1 MCCFVE
7 QDDMEFRV
15 LGSLEVVGEAGQVP
29 IGGPQRRLLLAAL
42 LSEANRPIPDR
53 ELLRAMQGDDGW
65 YDERRRQL
73 LHRLRVHILDL
84 RRVLG
89 QSNGQ
94 PLARGAGGY
103 VLHVG
108 AEELDELVFLSWVE
122 QARRLLDSKDAAS
135 AADRM
140 DAALALW
147 RGEPLSDLETRPF
160 VERYAARLRELRLYA
175 EKERAAAYL
184 AAGRHGPLV
193 PILRRLL
200 ADNPAD
206 ERLQLD
212 LSLSLYRDGRRED
225 AAAVCLDALRRSRDL
240 GIEPTAIRER
250 QRAILA
256 DEPSLRW
263 VPPVEQVGLV
273 AAARH
278 PVPYQLPTGTRNFTG
293 REKEVADL
301 LTLFETADVGAET
314 GGAGVIVSAIAGQAG
329 VGKTALAVHVAHRLR
344 PRFPDG
350 ILYINLQATPDSPA
364 EPSTVLVS
372 FLLGL
377 GVPREQI
384 GDDHEVRA
392 ALYRSTLDGKRLLVV
407 LDNATDTEQ
416 VRPLIPG
423 AASCG
428 VIITSRRA
436 LSSLDA
442 DHLLLDVLDSAGAV
456 TLLAKVAG
464 AARVEAEPEEARTI
478 VALCGFLPLAV
489 RIAGARL
496 EQRPDTHLR
505 SLREDLQVA
514 RLNVLRVGDLE
525 VRASVDLSYREL
537 PAATRRAF
545 RLLSVLETEDVGPLA
560 AAALLDQ
567 NVRQASELLEE
578 LAAGQLLE
586 RRASNGSESR
596 YRFHDLLLLFAR
608 ERLAQ
613 EDSPAD
619 RSAALERVLEMYLA
633 CAEEAAK
640 RLHIGIPIVP
650 RQSVPRWQPA
660 EDGMIESVTGRP
672 IQWFDR
678 ESKSLVALVEQAEA
692 EGFDEMTWLLSA
704 ALVDFFEIGSH
715 WSFWHRT
722 HEAALA
728 ATRRQRSQVAEAN
741 VRRHLGLL
749 RRLQGDRAGARRL
762 FEASLALF
770 ISTAWPIGE
779 AAARRNLGELDTE
792 DGRIDEAIDHL
803 RIGRNLFRDFGVTFG
818 VARTLQTLGRAYL
831 AAARPAESL
840 SCLEA
845 AVGYCEMT
853 SNQLAVERARMALG
867 SAFLRT
873 GRVDDAIGMLGAAE
887 RFFQAEGHLPLRAE
901 ALLLL
906 GDAHSRRG
914 RDPEAFGCYDACL
927 SIFQERGDMLNQA
940 RTLARRGRLHYW
952 RKDDLQARAS
962 WSQALALFNDHDGA
976 EESEVRNWLIR
987 GPGDRLEPATE
998 RVLDHFDHDGF
1009 IQRVA
1014 ASEYVVRIL
1023 STWTELLEDRLRDS
1037 FLGALLRALDRGA
1050 LVQIMLLDP
1059 DSPADVQRTREIGM
1073 SHDVSGLVQANLRCL
1088 RSFVDGLTGSDRE
1101 HIAVRV
1107 YRAASTVAYYR
1118 SDARAL
1124 VATLPMSDASS
1135 RTTQYEV
1142 PVDSTFAQFVEQQF
1156 TQLWTAGSRP
1166 FDL

>member
-1 MCCFVE
+1 
-7 QDDMEFRV
+7 MEFRV
-15 LGSLEVVGEAGQVP
+15 LGSLEMVRDATHVP

-53 ELLRAMQGDDGW
+53 DLLRAMQGDGGW
-65 YDERRRQL
+65 HEEHRREH
-73 LHRLRVHILDL
+73 LHRLRVHILGL

-94 PLARGAGGY
+94 PLARDAGGY
-103 VLHVG
+103 VLQVG
-108 AEELDELVFLSWVE
+108 ADELDELVFLRLVE
-122 QARRLLDSKDAAS
+122 QARRLRDSKDVAS
-135 AADRM
+135 AADRV
-140 DAALALW
+140 DEALALW
-147 RGEPLSDLETRPF
+147 RGEPLADLERRPF
-160 VERYAARLRELRLYA
+160 VERYAARLGELRLHA

-200 ADNPAD
+200 VENPAD

-212 LSLSLYRDGRRED
+212 LSLALYRDGRRED
-225 AAAVCLDALRRSRDL
+225 AAAVCLDALRRSRDR
-240 GIEPTAIRER
+240 GIEPTAMRER

-263 VPPVEQVGLV
+263 AAPAEQVRLGAV
-273 AAARH
+273 PRH
-278 PVPYQLPTGTRNFTG
+278 PVPSQLPAGTRNFTG

-301 LTLFETADVGAET
+301 LALFEAEDA
-314 GGAGVIVSAIAGQAG
+314 GAGVIVSAIAGQAG
-329 VGKTALAVHVAHRLR
+329 VGKTALAIHVAHQLR
-344 PRFPDG
+344 GRFPDG
-350 ILYINLQATPDSPA
+350 FLYTNLQATPDSPA

-377 GVPREQI
+377 GVSREHI
-384 GDDHEVRA
+384 GDDPQVRA

-407 LDNATDTEQ
+407 LDNATDAEQ
-416 VRPLIPG
+416 VRPLLPG

-442 DHLLLDVLDSAGAV
+442 DHFVLDVLDSDPAV
-456 TLLAKVAG
+456 ALLAKVARG
-464 AARVEAEPEEARTI
+464 ERVAAELDEARTI

-496 EQRPDTHLR
+496 AQRPDAKLR
-505 SLREDLQVA
+505 SLREELQVA

-525 VRASVDLSYREL
+525 VRASVDLSYRGL

-545 RLLSVLETEDVGPLA
+545 RLLSVLETEDVSPLA

-567 NVRQASELLEE
+567 NVQQAAELLEE
-578 LAAGQLLE
+578 LAVGHLIE
-586 RRASNGSESR
+586 RRAGNGDEPR

-613 EDSPAD
+613 EDCPAD
-619 RSAALERVLEMYLA
+619 RCAALERVLEMYLA
-633 CAEEAAK
+633 CAQDAAS
-640 RLHIGIPIVP
+640 RLHAGSRTIVP
-650 RQSVPRWQPA
+650 RRSPPRWQPG
-660 EDGMIESVTGRP
+660 EDGVIEAAARSP

-678 ESKSLVALVEQAEA
+678 ESKSVVALVEQAGA

-704 ALVDFFEIGSH
+704 AIVDFLEIGSH

-728 ATRRQRSQVAEAN
+728 ATLRQRSREAEAN
-741 VRRHLGLL
+741 MRRHLGQL
-749 RRLQGDRAGARRL
+749 RRLQGDRAGARTL

-770 ISTAWPIGE
+770 VATSWPIGE
-779 AAARRNLGELDTE
+779 AAARRNLGELDIE
-792 DGRIDEAIDHL
+792 DGRIGEAIDHL
-803 RIGRNLFRDFGVTFG
+803 RISRDLCRDFGMTFG
-818 VARTLQTLGRAYL
+818 VARALETLGRAYL
-831 AAARPAESL
+831 AADRPAESL

-873 GRVDDAIGMLGAAE
+873 GRVDDAIGLLGAAE

-906 GDAHSRRG
+906 GDAHSRGG
-914 RDPEAFGCYDACL
+914 RDAEAFACYDACL
-927 SIFQERGDMLNQA
+927 SIFQERGDMLNEA

-952 RKDDLQARAS
+952 RDDDLQARAS
-962 WSQALALFNDHDGA
+962 WRQALALFNDHEGT
-976 EESEVRNWLIR
+976 EESEVRDWLAH

-1009 IQRVA
+1009 IRRVA

-1023 STWTELLEDRLRDS
+1023 STWIELLEDRLRDS
-1037 FLGALLRALDRGA
+1037 FLAAVRHALDRGA

-1059 DSPADVQRTREIGM
+1059 ESPAAVQRSREIGTL
-1073 SHDVSGLVQANLRCL
+1073 HDVCGLVRENLHRL
-1088 RSFVDGLTGSDRE
+1088 RIFIDGLAAADRE
-1101 HIAVRV
+1101 RIAVRV
-1107 YRAASTVAYYR
+1107 YAAASTVAYYR
-1118 SDARAL
+1118 CDARAL
-1124 VATLPMSDASS
+1124 VATFPLGDSSS
-1135 RTTQYEV
+1135 RTTHYEV
-1142 PVDSTFAQFVEQQF
+1142 PVDSTFAQFVEQRF
-1156 TQLWTAGSRP
+1156 AELWTSGSRP
-1166 FDL
+1166 LEF